1 MRYDFKIS
9 IDNVSTFELLCE
21 AYERKK
27 SDMIDLI
34 IENFAKGNLKLKH
47 HVQSKMRKR
56 TIAFYKIGRQMLNLY
71 RYFSEQ
77 RLKFQFLRRLREQR
91 CALDGCRS
99 KPPFAVPALLGQGA
113 KMDVTTKELSDI
125 LSLTQRQYLRSGKR
139 RRDSQDRAQ

>member
-1 MRYDFKIS
+1 MRSLRDEK
-9 IDNVSTFELLCE
+9 
-21 AYERKK
+21 ERHDRSHHRKFCQRQPK
-27 SDMIDLI
+27 
-34 IENFAKGNLKLKH
+34 AKAPRPKH
-47 HVQSKMRKR
+47 RRAKTRPKSKMRKR